1 MSNQPP
7 QTFSPSNGSSYRRGS
22 LDSERHLH
30 ETQLPSASFRDS
42 TGAWT
47 PGLDPIAD
55 GHGQWAPEDGPS
67 AWDPQLDPSRG
78 RE

>member
-1 MSNQPP
+1 MSSQPP
-7 QTFSPSNGSSYRRGS
+7 AYAYSTVPAHRRGS
-22 LDSERHLH
+22 LDSERHLNDA
-30 ETQLPSASFRDS
+30 QFFSAPHGD
-42 TGAWT
+42 GAGTWA

-55 GHGQWAPEDGPS
+55 GHDQWVPEDGPS